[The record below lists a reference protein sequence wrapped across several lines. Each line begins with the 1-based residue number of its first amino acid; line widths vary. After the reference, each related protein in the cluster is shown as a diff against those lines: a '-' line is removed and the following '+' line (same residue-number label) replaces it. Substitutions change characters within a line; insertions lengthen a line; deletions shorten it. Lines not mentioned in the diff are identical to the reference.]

1 MTEKS
6 NQALQEEIDFLKGQ
20 VECLTGMAA
29 LHITAYFK
37 LVENIADEVSP
48 KLQIEAFGSEQVL
61 KNALGLGL
69 KRAREEQNQQYVNG
83 FNETKKHYEEVLR
96 LLSR

>member
-29 LHITAYFK
+29 LHLTAYFQ
-37 LVENIADEVSP
+37 LTEAIADAVDP
-48 KLQIEAFGSEQVL
+48 KIQIEAFESEQVV
-61 KNALGLGL
+61 KNALDIGLR
-69 KRAREEQNQQYVNG
+69 RANEEQNQDYIEG
-83 FNETKKHYEEVLR
+83 FNEAKTHYLEVLR
-96 LLSR
+96 ALSR